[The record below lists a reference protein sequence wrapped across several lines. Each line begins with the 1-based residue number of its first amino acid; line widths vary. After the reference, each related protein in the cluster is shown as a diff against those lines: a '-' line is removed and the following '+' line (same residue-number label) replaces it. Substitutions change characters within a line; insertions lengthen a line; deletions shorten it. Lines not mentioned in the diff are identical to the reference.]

1 MLAAW
6 ARAAL
11 KSFGFGFSAGSF
23 FFSRSLFVSSRS
35 FFSSLLIRSC
45 SVVLVSPRADLA
57 VQTRTTPRHARAT
70 ARNIAM
76 IALRSTSRTRRQTHR
91 ERAAPRRLALP
102 AEPDAATGREAL
114 TSSSTPVVLNPR
126 APAIQQ
132 GGRRGCRR
140 ERCRSRGLGR
150 RAGRAG
156 AAPCPAVPLL
166 RED

>member
-1 MLAAW
+1 L
-6 ARAAL
+6 
-11 KSFGFGFSAGSF
+11 
-23 FFSRSLFVSSRS
+23 RSLR
-35 FFSSLLIRSC
+35 
-45 SVVLVSPRADLA
+45 
-57 VQTRTTPRHARAT
+57 
-70 ARNIAM
+70 
-76 IALRSTSRTRRQTHR
+76 SRT
-91 ERAAPRRLALP
+91 L
-102 AEPDAATGREAL
+102 ATGREAL

-166 RED
+166 REDDRGWHARSAWAAAFMLPSRREREKLYGTAACSTSPRNTGWWRWSRLGGRRRTSGREGPERSGWIPSSRGWR